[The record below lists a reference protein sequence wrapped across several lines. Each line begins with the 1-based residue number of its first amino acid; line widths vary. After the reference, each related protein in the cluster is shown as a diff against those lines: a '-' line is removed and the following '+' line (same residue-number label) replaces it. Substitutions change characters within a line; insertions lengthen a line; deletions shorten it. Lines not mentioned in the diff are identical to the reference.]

1 MTDPRDEALR
11 ACVEALEGLFEA
23 VGNRGM
29 GREEYRYYRPAMYAA
44 REALATARAALEA
57 PVQASD
63 ETMDRI
69 REIMATAGP
78 PNDAL
83 KAVYQAYVD
92 NQRRLAALEA
102 PTVDARAD
110 ERAACIALVYGH
122 AGSDNDAQRIVDAI
136 KQRGEGN
143 GS

>member
-1 MTDPRDEALR
+1 MEDPMTDPRDEALR
-11 ACVEALEGLFEA
+11 ACVAALEASKTTLDMLTAPRTIKASSAIQAWGHCVETEL
-23 VGNRGM
+23 VVRK
-29 GREEYRYYRPAMYAA
+29 
-44 REALATARAALEA
+44 ALATARAAL
-57 PVQASD
+57 D
-63 ETMDRI
+63 
-69 REIMATAGP
+69 
-78 PNDAL
+78 
-83 KAVYQAYVD
+83 
-92 NQRRLAALEA
+92 A